1 MSTTIKLSEFLE
13 KLQKNEVLE
22 GNYVLAF
29 SIKEKC
35 AEDLTLYLDKID
47 ATCFYSE
54 DHVVNRSADNVAWD
68 EDMVFK
74 LRG

>member
-1 MSTTIKLSEFLE
+1 MSTTINLSEFLE
-13 KLQKNEVLE
+13 KLQKNELLE

-29 SIKEKC
+29 CIKGKC
-35 AEDLTLYLDKID
+35 IEDLTLYLDKID
-47 ATCFYSE
+47 ATSVNLG

-74 LRG
+74 LR